1 MPSSHEQRTQP
12 LQHAMTH
19 VEYGDTACHDYTGTA
34 KTNVVHAILH
44 GPYEI
49 FHPDF
54 QQTEV

>member
-1 MPSSHEQRTQP
+1 
-12 LQHAMTH
+12 MTH